1 MDFYKNKGIK
11 MVQEIKVLKN
21 GDFIV
26 VYEEVSTSYGIP
38 VHYICKH

>member
-1 MDFYKNKGIK
+1 